1 MPGLSRKARNMKKLI
16 TQSCLQSEDQ
26 EDSVG
31 EKKNENQEDS
41 VGEKNCWRKKNGKV
55 IACPA

>member
-1 MPGLSRKARNMKKLI
+1 MKKLI